1 MNAAKKI
8 GLIVGLVAALIIY
21 LFGNFDPSN
30 PQVTVMAAIAA
41 LMAVWWITEAVPLAV
56 TSLIPLILFPVF
68 GILKSDEIAGSY
80 INSIIFLFLGG
91 FMIALAME
99 KWGLHKRIALKVIT
113 LFGGSPNSIVF
124 GFMVSAGFLS
134 MWISNTATAIMMLP
148 IAIAIIS
155 RMENQFGKE
164 STHNFTLALLLGV
177 AYACTLGGMATLVG
191 TPPNLVFVKTLNIM
205 FPDAPE
211 ISFGNWMLMA
221 LPVTL
226 IMIFVMSLIL
236 TKVIYKF
243 DHSLKVDSE
252 FIKEEYLKLGKMK
265 FEEKTVSIIFAFTAF
280 LWIFRTDIN
289 IGIFI
294 IPGWS
299 NLFSYSDFINDG
311 TVAITMAFI
320 LFLIPSKNERTT
332 LLNNEVFA
340 KILWGIILLLGGG
353 FALAKGFAVTGLS
366 LYIGEQLSGLSFL
379 PHFIMIIIVA
389 ATISF
394 LTELTSNTA
403 TTQMILPILASVSI
417 ALGMNPMLLM
427 LTATL
432 SASMAFMLPVATPP
446 NTIIFAS
453 GRIKIYEMAKSGI
466 ALNIIGIIVVSII
479 VYFLGTMIFDL
490 GTMPAWAIVE

>member
-1 MNAAKKI
+1 MNAAKKS
-8 GLIVGLVAALIIY
+8 GLIIGVISAAFIL
-21 LFGNFDPSN
+21 LFTELDPSN
-30 PQVTVMAAIAA
+30 PQITLMAAIAV
-41 LMAVWWITEAVPLAV
+41 LMAVWWITEAIPLAV

-99 KWGLHKRIALKVIT
+99 RWGLHKRIALKIIT

-148 IAIAIIS
+148 IAMAIIS

-164 STHNFTLALLLGV
+164 STHNFTLTLLLGV
-177 AYACTLGGMATLVG
+177 AYASTLGGMATLVG

-221 LPVTL
+221 LPITL
-226 IMIFVMSLIL
+226 IMIFAMSFIL

-243 DHSLKVDSE
+243 DHSLKIGNE
-252 FIKEEYLKLGKMK
+252 FVKEEYVKLGKMS
-265 FEEKTVSIIFAFTAF
+265 FEEKAVSIVFALTAL
-280 LWIFRTDIN
+280 LWIFRTDLN
-289 IGIFI
+289 LGIFN

-299 NLFSYSDFINDG
+299 NIFSYSNYINDG

-320 LFLIPSKNERTT
+320 LFLIPSRERRTT
-332 LLNNEVFA
+332 LLNSEVFK
-340 KILWGIILLLGGG
+340 KIPWGIILLFGGG
-353 FALAKGFAVTGLS
+353 FALAKGFMVTGLS
-366 LYIGEQLSGLSFL
+366 QYIGEQLSGLSSLPSFL
-379 PHFIMIIIVA
+379 MIIIVA

-417 ALGMNPMLLM
+417 AIGMNPMLLM

-446 NTIIFAS
+446 NTIIFAG
-453 GRIKIYEMAKSGI
+453 GRIKIFEMVKSGI
-466 ALNIIGIIVVSII
+466 ALNLIGIIVVSII
-479 VYFLGTMIFDL
+479 VYFLGTVIFDL
-490 GTMPAWAIVE
+490 GTMPGWAVAK

>member
-68 GILKSDEIAGSY
+68 GILKSNEIAGSY

-191 TPPNLVFVKTLNIM
+191 TPSNLVFVKTLNIM

-353 FALAKGFAVTGLS
+353 FALAMGFTVTGLS

>member
-113 LFGGSPNSIVF
+113 LFGGNPNAIVF

-191 TPPNLVFVKTLNIM
+191 TPPI
-205 FPDAPE
+205 
-211 ISFGNWMLMA
+211 
-221 LPVTL
+221 
-226 IMIFVMSLIL
+226 
-236 TKVIYKF
+236 
-243 DHSLKVDSE
+243 
-252 FIKEEYLKLGKMK
+252 
-265 FEEKTVSIIFAFTAF
+265 
-280 LWIFRTDIN
+280 
-289 IGIFI
+289 
-294 IPGWS
+294 
-299 NLFSYSDFINDG
+299 
-311 TVAITMAFI
+311 
-320 LFLIPSKNERTT
+320 
-332 LLNNEVFA
+332 
-340 KILWGIILLLGGG
+340 
-353 FALAKGFAVTGLS
+353 
-366 LYIGEQLSGLSFL
+366 
-379 PHFIMIIIVA
+379 
-389 ATISF
+389 
-394 LTELTSNTA
+394 
-403 TTQMILPILASVSI
+403 
-417 ALGMNPMLLM
+417 
-427 LTATL
+427 
-432 SASMAFMLPVATPP
+432 
-446 NTIIFAS
+446 
-453 GRIKIYEMAKSGI
+453 
-466 ALNIIGIIVVSII
+466 
-479 VYFLGTMIFDL
+479 
-490 GTMPAWAIVE
+490 

>member
-1 MNAAKKI
+1 MNAAKKS
-8 GLIVGLVAALIIY
+8 GLIFGIIAAAFIL
-21 LFGNFDPSN
+21 LFTDIDPSN
-30 PQVTVMAAIAA
+30 PQITRMAAIAV
-41 LMAVWWITEAVPLAV
+41 LMAVWWITEAIPLAA
-56 TSLIPLILFPVF
+56 TSLIPLIFFPVF
-68 GILKSDEIAGSY
+68 GILKSDEIASSY

-99 KWGLHKRIALKVIT
+99 RWGLHKRIALKVIT
-113 LFGGSPNSIVF
+113 LFGGSPHSIVF

-164 STHNFTLALLLGV
+164 STHNFTLTLLLGV

-211 ISFGNWMLMA
+211 ISFGNWMIMA
-221 LPVTL
+221 LPITL

-243 DHSLKVDSE
+243 DRSLKVDSE
-252 FIKEEYLKLGKMK
+252 FIKEEYLKLGKMS
-265 FEEKTVSIIFAFTAF
+265 FEEKAVSIVFTLTAL
-280 LWIFRTDIN
+280 LWILRTDIN
-289 IGIFI
+289 FGIFNI
-294 IPGWS
+294 YGWS
-299 NLFSYSDFINDG
+299 NIFSYSNFINDG

-320 LFLIPSKNERTT
+320 LFLIPSKNERTR
-332 LLNNEVFA
+332 LLTNEVFA
-340 KILWGIILLLGGG
+340 KIPWGIILLFGGG

-366 LYIGEQLSGLSFL
+366 LYIGEQLSGLSSL

-389 ATISF
+389 TTISF

-417 ALGMNPMLLM
+417 AMGMNPMLLM

-453 GRIKIYEMAKSGI
+453 GRIKIFEMAKSGI
-466 ALNIIGIIVVSII
+466 ALNMIGIIVVSII

-490 GTMPAWAIVE
+490 GTMPNWAVAR

>member
-1 MNAAKKI
+1 MNAAKKS
-8 GLIVGLVAALIIY
+8 GLIFGIIAAAFIL
-21 LFGNFDPSN
+21 LFTDLDPSN
-30 PQVTVMAAIAA
+30 PQITRMAAIAV
-41 LMAVWWITEAVPLAV
+41 LMAVWWITEAIPLAT

-68 GILKSDEIAGSY
+68 EILKSDEIASSY

-99 KWGLHKRIALKVIT
+99 RWGLHKRIALKVIT
-113 LFGGSPNSIVF
+113 LFGGSPHSIVF

-164 STHNFTLALLLGV
+164 STHNFTLTLLLGV

-211 ISFGNWMLMA
+211 ISFGNWMIMA
-221 LPVTL
+221 LPITL

-243 DHSLKVDSE
+243 DRSLKVDSE
-252 FIKEEYLKLGKMK
+252 FIKEEYLKLGKMS
-265 FEEKTVSIIFAFTAF
+265 FEEKAVSIVFTLTAL
-280 LWIFRTDIN
+280 LWILRTDIN
-289 IGIFI
+289 FGIFNI
-294 IPGWS
+294 YGWS
-299 NLFSYSDFINDG
+299 NIFSYSNFINDG

-320 LFLIPSKNERTT
+320 LFLIPSKNERTR
-332 LLNNEVFA
+332 LLTNEVFA
-340 KILWGIILLLGGG
+340 KIPWGIILLFGGG

-366 LYIGEQLSGLSFL
+366 LYIGEQLSGLSSL

-389 ATISF
+389 TTISF

-417 ALGMNPMLLM
+417 AMGMNPMLLM

-453 GRIKIYEMAKSGI
+453 GRIKIFEMAKAGI
-466 ALNIIGIIVVSII
+466 ALNMIGIIVVSII

-490 GTMPAWAIVE
+490 GTMPNWAVAR

>member
-1 MNAAKKI
+1 MNAVKKI
-8 GLIVGLVAALIIY
+8 GLIIGIITAVCILIFTE
-21 LFGNFDPSN
+21 LDPSN
-30 PQVTVMAAIAA
+30 PQITRMAAIAV
-41 LMAVWWITEAVPLAV
+41 LMAVWWITEAIPLAA

-68 GILKSDEIAGSY
+68 GILKSDDIAGSY

-99 KWGLHKRIALKVIT
+99 RWGLHKRIALKIIT

-221 LPVTL
+221 LPITL

-243 DHSLKVDSE
+243 DHSLKVDSQ
-252 FIKEEYLKLGKMK
+252 FIKEEYLKLGKIS
-265 FEEKTVSIIFAFTAF
+265 FEEKAISIVFALTAL
-280 LWIFRTDIN
+280 LWILRTDIN
-289 IGIFI
+289 FGIFKI
-294 IPGWS
+294 YGWS
-299 NLFSYSDFINDG
+299 NIFSHSNFINDG

-320 LFLIPSKNERTT
+320 LFLIPSKNEDTT
-332 LLNNEVFA
+332 LLNNKVFA
-340 KILWGIILLLGGG
+340 KIPWAVILLFGGG

-366 LYIGEQLSGLSFL
+366 LYIGELLSGLSSL
-379 PHFIMIIIVA
+379 PHFMMIIIVA
-389 ATISF
+389 TTISF

-417 ALGMNPMLLM
+417 AMGMNPMLLM

-466 ALNIIGIIVVSII
+466 ALNMIGIIVVSAI

-490 GTMPAWAIVE
+490 GTMPNWAIAR

>member
-1 MNAAKKI
+1 MNAAKKS
-8 GLIVGLVAALIIY
+8 GLIFGIIAAAFIL
-21 LFGNFDPSN
+21 LFTDLDPSN
-30 PQVTVMAAIAA
+30 PQITRMAAIAV
-41 LMAVWWITEAVPLAV
+41 LMAVWWITEAIPLAT

-68 GILKSDEIAGSY
+68 GILKSDEIASSY

-99 KWGLHKRIALKVIT
+99 RWGLHKRIALKVIT
-113 LFGGSPNSIVF
+113 LFGGSPHSIVF

-164 STHNFTLALLLGV
+164 STHNFTLTLLLGV

-211 ISFGNWMLMA
+211 ISFGNWMIMA
-221 LPVTL
+221 LPITL

-243 DHSLKVDSE
+243 DRSLKVDSE
-252 FIKEEYLKLGKMK
+252 FIKEEYLKLGKMS
-265 FEEKTVSIIFAFTAF
+265 FEEKAVSIVFTLTAL
-280 LWIFRTDIN
+280 LWILRTDIN
-289 IGIFI
+289 FGIFNI
-294 IPGWS
+294 YGWS
-299 NLFSYSDFINDG
+299 NIFSYSNFINDG

-320 LFLIPSKNERTT
+320 LFLIPSKNERTR
-332 LLNNEVFA
+332 LLTNEVFA
-340 KILWGIILLLGGG
+340 KIPWGIILLFGGG

-366 LYIGEQLSGLSFL
+366 LYIGEQLSGLSSL

-389 ATISF
+389 TTISF

-417 ALGMNPMLLM
+417 AMGMNPMLLM

-453 GRIKIYEMAKSGI
+453 GRIKIFEMAKSGI
-466 ALNIIGIIVVSII
+466 ALNMIGIIVVSII

-490 GTMPAWAIVE
+490 GTMPNWAVAR

>member
-1 MNAAKKI
+1 
-8 GLIVGLVAALIIY
+8 
-21 LFGNFDPSN
+21 
-30 PQVTVMAAIAA
+30 
-41 LMAVWWITEAVPLAV
+41 
-56 TSLIPLILFPVF
+56 
-68 GILKSDEIAGSY
+68 
-80 INSIIFLFLGG
+80 
-91 FMIALAME
+91 
-99 KWGLHKRIALKVIT
+99 
-113 LFGGSPNSIVF
+113 
-124 GFMVSAGFLS
+124 
-134 MWISNTATAIMMLP
+134 
-148 IAIAIIS
+148 
-155 RMENQFGKE
+155 
-164 STHNFTLALLLGV
+164 
-177 AYACTLGGMATLVG
+177 
-191 TPPNLVFVKTLNIM
+191 M

-340 KILWGIILLLGGG
+340 KIPWGIILLLGGG
-353 FALAKGFAVTGLS
+353 FALAMGFTVTGLS

>member
-1 MNAAKKI
+1 MNAAKKS
-8 GLIVGLVAALIIY
+8 GLIIGIIAAGFIL
-21 LFGNFDPSN
+21 LFTELDTSN
-30 PQVTVMAAIAA
+30 PQITRMAAIAV
-41 LMAVWWITEAVPLAV
+41 LMAVWWITEAIPLAA

-68 GILKSDEIAGSY
+68 GILKSDEIASSY

-99 KWGLHKRIALKVIT
+99 RWGLHKRIALKIIT

-221 LPVTL
+221 LPITL
-226 IMIFVMSLIL
+226 IMIFIMSVIL
-236 TKVIYKF
+236 TKVIYRF
-243 DHSLKVDSE
+243 DHSLKVDSD
-252 FIKEEYLKLGKMK
+252 FIKKEYRKLGKMS
-265 FEEKTVSIIFAFTAF
+265 FEEKAVSIVFALTAW
-280 LWIFRTDIN
+280 LWILRTDIN
-289 IGIFI
+289 FGIFKI
-294 IPGWS
+294 YGWS
-299 NLFSYSDFINDG
+299 NIFSHSNFINDG

-320 LFLIPSKNERTT
+320 LFLIPSKNEKTT

-340 KILWGIILLLGGG
+340 KIPWGIILLFGGG

-366 LYIGEQLSGLSFL
+366 LYIGEHLSGLSSL
-379 PHFIMIIIVA
+379 PHFILIIIVA
-389 ATISF
+389 TTISF

-417 ALGMNPMLLM
+417 AMGMNPMLLM

-466 ALNIIGIIVVSII
+466 ALNMIGIIVVSVI
-479 VYFLGTMIFDL
+479 VYFIGTMIFDL
-490 GTMPAWAIVE
+490 GTMPNWAIAR